1 MIQLI
6 LLLLLGLFVPKIP
19 SGQTS
24 DLQVIIQKTDSDAG
38 KILVLVFKD
47 PAGFPDQIE
56 KSFKQLTLKP
66 KNGKS
71 EFQLDDLP
79 AGKYAITVLHDE
91 DDNGIMTT
99 NFVGL
104 PEEKYGFSNNPKI
117 YFGPPSFEKSAVQV
131 GSGGKTIHI
140 NLR

>member
-1 MIQLI
+1 MKLI
-6 LLLLLGLFVPKIP
+6 FSFIFLGLSALSFSIP
-19 SGQTS
+19 PASLHVQIHDVRS
-24 DLQVIIQKTDSDAG
+24 DSG
-38 KILVLVFKD
+38 KILVLVFKNED
-47 PAGFPDQIE
+47 GFPDQV
-56 KSFKQLTLKP
+56 KKAFKQLVLESK
-66 KNGKS
+66 KGKV
-71 EFQLDDLP
+71 EFRLDHIP

-117 YFGPPSFEKSAVQV
+117 YFGPPSFGKSAVQV
-131 GSGGKTIHI
+131 GSESKTIQI

>member
-6 LLLLLGLFVPKIP
+6 LLFLLGAFVPNIP
-19 SGQTS
+19 AGQTA
-24 DLQVIIQKTDSDAG
+24 DLQVTIEKTDSDDG

-56 KSFKQLTLKP
+56 NSFKQLTLKP

-71 EFQLDDLP
+71 EFLLHDLP
-79 AGKYAITVLHDE
+79 AGKYAITVLHDADE
-91 DDNGIMTT
+91 NGEMTT
-99 NFVGL
+99 SFVGI
-104 PEEKYGFSNNPKI
+104 PQEKYGFSNNPKI
-117 YFGPPSFEKSAVQV
+117 YLGPPSFDKSAVQI
-131 GSGGKTIHI
+131 GSENRKITI

>member
-1 MIQLI
+1 MNLI
-6 LLLLLGLFVPKIP
+6 FSFIFLTLSALSFSIP
-19 SGQTS
+19 PASMHVRIHDARS
-24 DLQVIIQKTDSDAG
+24 DKG
-38 KILVLVFKD
+38 KILVLVFDKED
-47 PAGFPDQIE
+47 GFPEQVDKAFRQLALDPNDSKAEFRLDDIPAGR
-56 KSFKQLTLKP
+56 
-66 KNGKS
+66 
-71 EFQLDDLP
+71 
-79 AGKYAITVLHDE
+79 YAITVLHDE

-140 NLR
+140 KLR